1 MTSNRRTSHV
11 RLSSAGVLWAA
22 GSVAVT
28 MISAA
33 PSAGADDKT
42 SLGGGAGI
50 VVDGNHCTLTTI
62 GRDKTG
68 ALVGFTAG
76 HCGGPGARVVGEG
89 AENHGPLG
97 EVAAVGDGLDYSVIR
112 FDPAK
117 VAPTAQF
124 AGFPIDGIGP
134 DPEMGQPTCTLGAAT
149 GDQCSHIV
157 TVAGPGPGRSML
169 APFQPGDAGRPVTA
183 DDMLIGL
190 VVDGYTIP
198 GDTLGNIPLPDTQLI
213 LFSAIV
219 DDVNA
224 KGGPGAGFSPIRG

>member
-1 MTSNRRTSHV
+1 MLGTWRQCCGAVLVAAFAMTS
-11 RLSSAGVLWAA
+11 G
-22 GSVAVT
+22 
-28 MISAA
+28 

-50 VVDGNHCTLTTI
+50 MVDGNQCTLTTI

-68 ALVGFTAG
+68 ELVGFTAG
-76 HCGGPGARVVGEG
+76 HCGGPGARVVAEG
-89 AENHGPLG
+89 VENRGPLG
-97 EVAAVGDGLDYSVIR
+97 SVAAVGDDLDYAVIR

-117 VAPTAQF
+117 VAPTADF

-134 DPEMGQPTCTLGAAT
+134 GPELGQPTCTLGAAT
-149 GDQCSHIV
+149 GNECSHIV
-157 TVAGPGPGRSML
+157 TVPGPGPGRSML

-198 GDTLGNIPLPDTQLI
+198 GDTLGNLPLPDTQLI

-219 DDVNA
+219 NDVNA
-224 KGGPGAGFSPIRG
+224 KGVLGTGFSPIPG

>member
-1 MTSNRRTSHV
+1 MSGTWRQCCAAVLVAAFAMTSGP
-11 RLSSAGVLWAA
+11 A
-22 GSVAVT
+22 
-28 MISAA
+28 
-33 PSAGADDKT
+33 AGADDKT

-50 VVDGNHCTLTTI
+50 VIDGNQCTLTTI

-76 HCGGPGARVVGEG
+76 HCGGPGARVVAEG

-97 EVAAVGDGLDYSVIR
+97 NVAAVGDGLDYAVIR

-117 VAPTAQF
+117 VAPTAAF

-134 DPEMGQPTCTLGAAT
+134 DPELGQPTCTLGAAT

-157 TVAGPGPGRSML
+157 TVPGPGPGRSML

-198 GDTLGNIPLPDTQLI
+198 GDTLGNLPLPDTQLI

-219 DDVNA
+219 NDVNA
-224 KGGPGAGFSPIRG
+224 KGILGAGFSPILG